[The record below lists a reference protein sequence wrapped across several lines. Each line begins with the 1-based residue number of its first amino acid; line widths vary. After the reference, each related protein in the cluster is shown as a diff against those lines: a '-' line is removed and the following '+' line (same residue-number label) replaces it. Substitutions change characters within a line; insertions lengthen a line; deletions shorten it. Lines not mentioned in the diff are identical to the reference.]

1 MIKKL
6 DWYILRKFFTTFIF
20 CMLAF
25 TVLAVAVDSS
35 EKADDFVKTGL
46 STAQIWKQY
55 YIGFIPYIWG
65 LLYPLFVFIAVIYF
79 TSKMALRSEVISI
92 LASGTSYNRWLRP
105 YFIGGAVFGLGL
117 WAANSF
123 TIPRANE
130 LRSDFQIKYI
140 DNNGPQ
146 NNQQTGCWNCFYKR
160 IDSITYAGIKYFDG
174 STNSASSFFLEKIRG
189 NKVFYNLRAGR
200 IEWDSTKKN
209 WKLQDV
215 VERTID
221 SMKETIVQTPVKN
234 ITLNLKP
241 SELLKDD
248 YLKDKLTSPELQR
261 FIRAEEQRATEGLA
275 PMKVELARRSSSP
288 FTVLLLTMIG
298 AILAGRRSRGGSGL
312 HLAIGIGIAAVF
324 ILSDRFSTVFAIKSN
339 FSPVLAAWVP
349 NIIFTFIGFYLYR
362 RAPK

>member
-20 CMLAF
+20 CMLAL
-25 TVLAVAVDSS
+25 TILAVAVDSS

-55 YIGFIPYIWG
+55 YLGFIPYIWG
-65 LLYPLFVFIAVIYF
+65 LMYPLFVFIAVIFF

-92 LASGTSYNRWLRP
+92 LASGITYNRWLRP
-105 YFIGGAVFGLGL
+105 YFLGGIVFGLFL

-123 TIPRANE
+123 TIPKANE
-130 LRSDFQIKYI
+130 LRSEFQAKYV

-146 NNQQTGCWNCFYKR
+146 NNQSTGCWNCFYKR
-160 IDSITYAGIKYFDG
+160 IDAVTYAGIKYFDA
-174 STNSASSFFLEKIRG
+174 TTKSASGFFMEKVRN
-189 NKVFYNLRAGR
+189 NKVYYNLRSSR
-200 IEWDSTKKN
+200 IEWDSTKKS
-209 WKLQDV
+209 WKLQNV

-221 SMKETIVQTPVKN
+221 GMNETVVVTPEKN
-234 ITLNLKP
+234 MVLNLNP

-261 FIRAEEQRATEGLA
+261 FIRMEEQRATEGLA
-275 PMKVELARRSSSP
+275 PLKVELARRGSSP
-288 FTVLLLTMIG
+288 FTVLLLTIIG
-298 AILAGRRSRGGSGL
+298 AILAGRRTRGGSGL

-324 ILSDRFSTVFAIKSN
+324 ILADRFSTVFAIKSN
-339 FSPVLAAWVP
+339 FSPILAAWMP
-349 NIIFTFIGFYLYR
+349 NLIFTFLALYR
-362 RAPK
+362 YLIAPK